1 MKKLMILSVAC
12 ATFMLAACGG
22 SSNKS
27 NSSNTSTES
36 ATSTEAS
43 STGSSSSSEA
53 SSSADQNAENTIALT
68 GNDKMQYDKT
78 EFTVKAGEEITLSLK
93 NIGKLPANAMSH
105 DVVVLPPGTDVK
117 KFGTEATKAGDLEK
131 MPSELKDKIIAK
143 TKLLGPG
150 ESDTIT
156 FTLKEPGKYVFLC
169 SFPGHY
175 VTMNGTITAE

>member
-1 MKKLMILSVAC
+1 MILSVAC

-36 ATSTEAS
+36 ATSTEAPNS
-43 STGSSSSSEA
+43 SASSSSDA
-53 SSSADQNAENTIALT
+53 SASSADQNAENTIALT

-117 KFGTEATKAGDLEK
+117 KFGAEATKAGDLEK
-131 MPSELKDKIIAK
+131 MPSELTDKIIAK